1 MFHSSFQA
9 LINWDKHWLLTI
21 NGWHS
26 PSADAFFWLMSS
38 KLFPVVL
45 SLLLIYF
52 LWKNNGLKTLFYI
65 VFIALTVLI
74 ADQIAS
80 GVVKPL
86 VARLRP
92 THDPSMAS
100 MIHIVHQY
108 TGGLYGFVSSHA
120 SITMATSLFVTLL
133 TRQKLLS
140 FLFFFWALVT
150 CYSRIYLGVHYPLDV
165 LGGMVIGLFS
175 GALVYYFMMS
185 LAHHVRAF
193 KQLSRPALIPTKD
206 AIRFFWIVMGF
217 WVIVLLACIY

>member
-1 MFHSSFQA
+1 
-9 LINWDKHWLLTI
+9 
-21 NGWHS
+21 
-26 PSADAFFWLMSS
+26 
-38 KLFPVVL
+38 
-45 SLLLIYF
+45 
-52 LWKNNGLKTLFYI
+52 